1 MGHNWLV
8 CRLYLTYHWK
18 KRLKVTLTCCVAH
31 VCDILYFEQ
40 FIVSS
45 ACSIETL
52 SQVEGTSPIVSTAWS
67 FLRQN
72 LATLVPA
79 TCSSKRFAWNFS
91 CDKFLRL
98 VPQNASAVWPLNSW
112 DKSLRPVPSCKL
124 FRGLLAGTSP
134 LVCADLNNWRVLIE
148 KHSVIYRFPCHDL
161 RPLRKRYVKPVTR
174 VRISHLAA
182 FYCSRNFG
190 DSHAQLHNIKTKG
203 RKMKLLGHYIP

>member
-1 MGHNWLV
+1 MF
-8 CRLYLTYHWK
+8 
-18 KRLKVTLTCCVAH
+18 VTFC
-31 VCDILYFEQ
+31 
-40 FIVSS
+40 
-45 ACSIETL
+45 TL
-52 SQVEGTSPIVSTAWS
+52 SSPSSRQRVVSRPCRKDKSHRVNCMVIFAS
-67 FLRQN
+67 NASHFSPCDLFLK
-72 LATLVPA
+72 TL
-79 TCSSKRFAWNFS
+79 RMNFS

-182 FYCSRNFG
+182 FYYSRNFG
-190 DSHAQLHNIKTKG
+190 DGHAQLHNIKTKR